1 MLPHADNLP
10 RILHLLA
17 FDKVATGGSMRHAA
31 DALHLTQPAITYAIH
46 ALERRLGTTLLTRGR
61 GGSFLTRGGAL
72 LARRTTRLSS
82 QLRAAVAHATGLD
95 PAGDEVSRML
105 RLITDSQLRALVAIE
120 AAQSFRGAAQA
131 LGIAEPS
138 LHRPARDIEHI
149 LRIMLYRRNQGG
161 LALSPAG
168 AELARRLLLVTAEIR
183 AGLADIAGPGH
194 AAEATIAI
202 GVLPL
207 APKARPAQM
216 LQSLLVAHPGLR
228 ASLLEG
234 GYDDLVRDLR
244 RGTIDLV
251 FGALRAP
258 PPFPD
263 LAEQPMFRDPYV
275 IVARGDHALA
285 RRVDLTPDALSSYGW
300 VFPTPS
306 LPRRAVLDSLLVS
319 WGITPDI
326 QLQTNSIGAIAAAVM
341 ASDRLSLWPRSSIE
355 AEPHFAA
362 LTVLDIEVPQT
373 NRVVGL
379 THRQDWLPTRA
390 QADFLERFLACGG
403 GDNAALG

>member
-1 MLPHADNLP
+1 VSALKQGLAISILPGIHKILLSRLMLPHADNLP

-183 AGLADIAGPGH
+183 AGL
-194 AAEATIAI
+194 
-202 GVLPL
+202 
-207 APKARPAQM
+207 AQM